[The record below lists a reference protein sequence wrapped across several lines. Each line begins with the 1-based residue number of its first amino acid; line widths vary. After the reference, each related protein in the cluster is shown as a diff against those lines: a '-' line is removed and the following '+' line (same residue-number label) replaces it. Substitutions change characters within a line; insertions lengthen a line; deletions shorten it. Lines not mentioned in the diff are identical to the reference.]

1 MAIMV
6 PPSKE
11 SKMRDKRDREA
22 LAQATSMVLMVSIYV
37 YLDLH
42 QVTVD
47 RLSNDLFLFPFSEC
61 HSDDLGT

>member
-1 MAIMV
+1 
-6 PPSKE
+6 
-11 SKMRDKRDREA
+11 MRDKRDREA

-37 YLDLH
+37 YLDLQ

-61 HSDDLGT
+61 HSDDLGA